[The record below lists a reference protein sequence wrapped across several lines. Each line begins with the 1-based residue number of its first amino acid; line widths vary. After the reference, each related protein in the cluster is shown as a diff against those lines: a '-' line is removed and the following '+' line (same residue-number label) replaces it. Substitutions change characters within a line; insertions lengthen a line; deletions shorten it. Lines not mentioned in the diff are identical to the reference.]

1 MSPRA
6 IGWRRRRFTR
16 TILSMNA
23 SDATVACL
31 LAALSAGLGC
41 KRSERASASVP
52 PADAGTVVTVYLPSK
67 MADRLMGR
75 LQGVAAQHQWVLSVR
90 TDSAALAEADLV
102 IADSEGRPVGRVRQ
116 GARAG
121 AQAQQMADAVLR

>member
-1 MSPRA
+1 M
-6 IGWRRRRFTR
+6 
-16 TILSMNA
+16 
-23 SDATVACL
+23 
-31 LAALSAGLGC
+31 
-41 KRSERASASVP
+41 
-52 PADAGTVVTVYLPSK
+52 PSK

-90 TDSAALAEADLV
+90 TDSEALADADLV
-102 IADSEGRPVGRVRQ
+102 IADSGGTPVGRVRQ